1 MVAAAARDVTTLNDL
16 ASQYG
21 DAILPVEL
29 DVTDRA
35 AAFAAVQ
42 QAHGHFGRLDV
53 VVNNAGYGHFGF
65 VEEITETEARAQLET
80 NLFGALWV
88 TQAAIPV
95 LRAQGGGH
103 IVQISSI
110 GGVMAFP
117 GLGIYHASKWALEGI
132 SEALAQEVGADG
144 IKITLIEPSG
154 YATDWS
160 DIPRA

>member
-154 YATDWS
+154 YATDWL